1 MEASNKP
8 IYIALGIVGALILGY
23 LAYLFIFS
31 ESEQETVIRQ
41 PVAIREEV
49 VRQPDPEP
57 PPAPAPA
64 PVIVPEPVA
73 AEVREPAPSFVL
85 PSLDDSDELIRDG
98 VASLTSHSGIAKW
111 LVPDELLRKF
121 VMLVANVAEGS
132 IPNRQVRFLAPAGA
146 FAVRQISEQLYLL
159 DEGSY
164 QRFDLVTDIF
174 ISIES
179 ERAVELY
186 QLLRPLFQEAYEEL
200 GMPDKKFD
208 DVLFDAIGRLLET
221 PTVSSPIRLLR
232 PVVVYEFADERL
244 ESLSGAQK
252 QMIRMGPR
260 NTRVIQAKLSEVAL
274 ELRRVLED
282 R

>member
-8 IYIALGIVGALILGY
+8 IYIALGIVGAIIVGY
-23 LAYLFIFS
+23 LVYLFIFS
-31 ESEQETVIRQ
+31 ESEQETVISQ

-57 PPAPAPA
+57 PA
-64 PVIVPEPVA
+64 PVILPDPVA
-73 AEVREPAPSFVL
+73 AEVPEPVPSFVL
-85 PSLDDSDELIRDG
+85 PNLDDSDELIRDG
-98 VASLTSHSGIAKW
+98 IASLTSHSGIAKW

-121 VMLVANVAEGS
+121 VVLVANVAEGS
-132 IPNRQVRFLAPAGA
+132 IPSRQVRFLAPQGA
-146 FAVRQISEQLYLL
+146 FEVRQISEQLYLL

-174 ISIES
+174 ISIDS
-179 ERAVELY
+179 KRAVELY
-186 QLLRPLFQEAYEEL
+186 HLLRPLFQAAYEEL
-200 GMPDKKFD
+200 GMPDKRFD

-221 PTVSSPIRLLR
+221 PTVSQPVRLLR

-244 ESLSGAQK
+244 ESLSGVQK

-260 NTRVIQAKLSEVAL
+260 NTRVIQAKLSDVAL
-274 ELRRVLED
+274 ELRNILED